1 MAESTSYSSHAAIE
15 ARGLGKQYRNGG
27 TGFWV
32 FRDLDLSVRQGE
44 MVCVS
49 GPSGCGKTTLLSLLA
64 GLDRPTEG
72 QVSLLGSRIDSMSE
86 SKAASIRRRVIGFV
100 FQFFYLLP
108 NLTVLENIALPLM
121 AGPRQRND
129 TAKAA
134 AMASRLGLGGRIKH
148 YPRQLSG
155 GEQQRVAL
163 GRALITDPAV
173 ILADEPTGNLDLES
187 AALVL
192 SLLRKQTEEGRT
204 VLIVSHN
211 HLVTRLSDREINLAH
226 YARAAKQEG

>member
-1 MAESTSYSSHAAIE
+1 MTEDTASKGQPAIE
-15 ARGLGKQYRNGG
+15 ARGLGKQYRNAGE
-27 TGFWV
+27 GFWV
-32 FRDLDLSVRQGE
+32 FRNLDLTVRQGE

-72 QVSLLGSRIDSMSE
+72 QVSLLGNRIDSMSE
-86 SKAASIRRRVIGFV
+86 SSAAAVRRRVIGFV

-108 NLTVLENIALPLM
+108 NLTVLENVALPLM
-121 AGPRQRND
+121 VGARHGSDLTQ
-129 TAKAA
+129 AA
-134 AMASRLGLGGRIKH
+134 EMVSRLGLANRIRH

-163 GRALITDPAV
+163 GRALVTNPSI

-192 SLLRKQTEEGRT
+192 SALRRQTEEGRT

-211 HLVTRLSDREINLAH
+211 QLVIRLSDREIDLA
-226 YARAAKQEG
+226 RITRVSKERS